1 MCSRL
6 KTSYGAEGGTRT
18 RMRDQPRRFLR
29 PMRLPIPPPRHF
41 WEKLVESM
49 GFEPTAST
57 LRR

>member
-6 KTSYGAEGGTRT
+6 KLNYGAEGGTRT

-29 PMRLPIPPPRHF
+29 PMRLPIPPPRRF
-41 WEKLVESM
+41 QKLVESM